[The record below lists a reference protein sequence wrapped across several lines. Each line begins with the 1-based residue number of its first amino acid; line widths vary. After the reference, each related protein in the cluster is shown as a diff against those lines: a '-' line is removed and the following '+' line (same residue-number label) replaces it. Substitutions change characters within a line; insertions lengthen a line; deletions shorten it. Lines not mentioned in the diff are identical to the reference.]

1 MVLAID
7 VNYFIVGYYDIL
19 IVFSQY
25 IFVDVTYQFKHVWT
39 MLNLL
44 FGVCN
49 IQYKRQKT
57 EISRT
62 TQTVTT
68 TTTQLLNKIVLLNF
82 REA

>member
-1 MVLAID
+1 MVFVID

-25 IFVDVTYQFKHVWT
+25 IFVHVTYQFKHVWT
-39 MLNLL
+39 MLNIL

-49 IQYKRQKT
+49 IQYKCQKT

-62 TQTVTT
+62 KKTMIT

>member
-25 IFVDVTYQFKHVWT
+25 IFVHVTYQFKHVWT

-49 IQYKRQKT
+49 IQYKCQKT

-62 TQTVTT
+62 TKTVTT